1 MCMKSNFTGKR
12 YKCLI
17 CYDFDLCSQCHDQSI
32 AILNTDKSSK
42 STTSNTTANPTTTT
56 TTNTTSANSRHNH
69 SNAHPM
75 QCILTRSDYEIFYGG
90 GGGNIIDLTNESS
103 FTCPYCGKLGLSE
116 SGLADHISSLHLNN
130 TSDNNSLMQEV
141 VCPICA
147 VLPSGSGGDPNHLT
161 EDLLQHIN
169 TEHLNI
175 NNRNSN
181 LDDII
186 NNQNDIGSGIPATA
200 ALPSNAAAALR
211 ISRRYNYAQNT
222 LRTSSNVGSSASTS
236 ARNIINSNNNGRFT
250 FQFGSSSSS
259 SGNANNSIGSGLSSF
274 IRSAANA
281 GTVSFDALNSI
292 DELFSQFSGFR
303 RSTAAAQSTS
313 LQIQQ
318 LQAQLNRERE
328 TLQQQSAAVA
338 LAAVAA
344 NQSAASSSSAAPSS
358 RHHHL
363 FGNVGRFTSKAAN
376 STSNQNSLSQSNNN
390 NAMQAAN
397 NLTNALTNQI
407 LELPTNVFLQPIAPN
422 SRDPRYLLTK

>member
-1 MCMKSNFTGKR
+1 MKSNFSGKR

-17 CYDFDLCSQCHDQSI
+17 CYDFDLCSQCHDQSV
-32 AILNTDKSSK
+32 ANLSTDKSSK
-42 STTSNTTANPTTTT
+42 STASNTNAATTTNQT
-56 TTNTTSANSRHNH
+56 ITNTTSTSSRHNH
-69 SNAHPM
+69 LNTHPM
-75 QCILTRSDYEIFYGG
+75 QCILTRSDYEIFY

-116 SGLADHISSLHLNN
+116 SSLADHISSLHVNN
-130 TSDNNSLMQEV
+130 TSDNNNLMQEV

-169 TEHLNI
+169 TEHMNI
-175 NNRNSN
+175 SSRN

-186 NNQNDIGSGIPATA
+186 NSQNDIGSAGGIPATA
-200 ALPSNAAAALR
+200 AVPSNAAAALR

-222 LRTSSNVGSSASTS
+222 LRTSSNVGSSASSS
-236 ARNIINSNNNGRFT
+236 ARNLINSSNNNGRFT
-250 FQFGSSSSS
+250 FQFGASTSSS
-259 SGNANNSIGSGLSSF
+259 SGTANNSIGSGLSSF
-274 IRSAANA
+274 IRNAANA

-344 NQSAASSSSAAPSS
+344 NQSAASSSSASASS

-363 FGNVGRFTSKAAN
+363 FGRSQFTSKAGN
-376 STSNQNSLSQSNNN
+376 STSNPNNLSQSNNN
-390 NAMQAAN
+390 HAMQAAN

-407 LELPTNVFLQPIAPN
+407 LELPTNVFLQPVAPN